1 MEPLTVP
8 SGHPL
13 PKGEGQINP
22 FSPWEK
28 VLEERMRRLD
38 LSVSYPINPHPKKS
52 KKLNPHELGRP
63 YIQIVETRDMRPVIG

>member
-28 VLEERMRRLD
+28 VLEERMRGLD
-38 LSVSYPINPHPKKS
+38 FPVFKKT
-52 KKLNPHELGRP
+52 KKLNPQELGRP